1 MKLDWEILLNAIV
14 SIISTIKDIV
24 VSHINKK

>member
-1 MKLDWEILLNAIV
+1 MKLQWDVIFEAVL
-14 SIISTIKDIV
+14 SIISAIKDIV